1 MKLSTRAR
9 YALRM
14 TVDLARSCSDNEP
27 VSLSEVSNRTDISR
41 GYLEQLALTLRNA
54 KILRSVPG
62 RRGGYLL
69 ARPASQITVGEIV
82 EASIGPI
89 SIVGCVESP
98 EICNRT
104 DGCECRT
111 LYEMVNDCVTNVLHS
126 YTVADLLDPSW
137 GDRLKGR
144 PASGGKPPQST
155 TPQTD
160 EGTD

>member
-14 TVDLARSCSDNEP
+14 TVDLARNDTEGQP
-27 VSLSEVSNRTDISR
+27 VSLSQVSDRTDISR
-41 GYLEQLALTLRNA
+41 GYLEQLALILRNA

-98 EICNRT
+98 EICART

-126 YTVADLLDPSW
+126 YTIADLLDPSW
-137 GDRLKGR
+137 NERSKVR
-144 PASGGKPPQST
+144 PGSGAKPPQST
-155 TPQTD
+155 APQTD
-160 EGTD
+160 EGTQ